1 MEEILMRIFG
11 GYDFADLFV
20 FGFYILI
27 GFLIRAFDETS
38 QRNKNSDK
46 TPKKWSWKF
55 WVNDNYKRY
64 IVTILSTFIFFRF
77 YVEFVG
83 HDLTELEAL
92 MIGLIGDDIGLT
104 AKERLGMFKSDRKKL
119 LKEIEE

>member
-1 MEEILMRIFG
+1 MEELLFRIFG
-11 GYDFADLFV
+11 GYSFIDLIV

-27 GFLIRAFDETS
+27 GYCIRAFDETS
-38 QRNKNSDK
+38 MRDKTSSK

-55 WVNDNYKRY
+55 WYNDNYKRY

-77 YVEFVG
+77 YVEFIG

-92 MIGLIGDDIGLT
+92 MIGLIGDDIGIT
-104 AKERLGMFKSDRKKL
+104 AKERLKTFKKDR
-119 LKEIEE
+119 ERFMEEMEE

>member
-1 MEEILMRIFG
+1 MEEILTRIFG
-11 GYDFADLFV
+11 GYGFADLVV
-20 FGFYILI
+20 FGFYIVV

-38 QRNKNSDK
+38 QRDKNSNK
-46 TPKKWSWKF
+46 TPKKWNWKF
-55 WVNDNYKRY
+55 WIGDNYKRY

-83 HDLTELEAL
+83 HELTELEAL

-104 AKERLGMFKSDRKKL
+104 AKERLKTIKGDRKKL
-119 LKEIEE
+119 LEEIE